1 MIYSQK
7 YLIGFGSILNEI
19 ICQYIAHSM
28 YGTGLCKLYFEI
40 YGFKWKNKISP
51 EIDVRID
58 KSINKQEL

>member
-1 MIYSQK
+1 
-7 YLIGFGSILNEI
+7 
-19 ICQYIAHSM
+19 M